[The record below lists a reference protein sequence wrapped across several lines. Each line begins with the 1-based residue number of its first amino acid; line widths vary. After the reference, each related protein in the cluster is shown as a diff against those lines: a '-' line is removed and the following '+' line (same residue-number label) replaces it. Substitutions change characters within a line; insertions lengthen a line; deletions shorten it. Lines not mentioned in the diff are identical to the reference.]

1 MLLCPTNPLN
11 HVNGIGELNVDKKEE
26 INVMFLKREK
36 SGAHDNF
43 PWRMGFTFSIQNSS
57 LGEDVEPYLNIFIQF
72 SK

>member
-26 INVMFLKREK
+26 INVMFLKREN

-43 PWRMGFTFSIQNSS
+43 PWRMGFTFLKIVH
-57 LGEDVEPYLNIFIQF
+57 LGRMWNPT
-72 SK
+72 